1 MIVNKLKKYGL
12 TLLLSALVF
21 VTGCKT
27 PTSTVEQSKESAAQ
41 TEQQSEET
49 TSVDVSQQDALTE
62 TDTSETSAQKQAVS
76 R

>member
-41 TEQQSEET
+41 TEQQ
-49 TSVDVSQQDALTE
+49 
-62 TDTSETSAQKQAVS
+62 
-76 R
+76 